1 MQVKVAAKKLEA
13 YKAGLKKFSDVQRA
27 AAGVADQLQVLS
39 AAHAAAIKDRERA
52 VSDVKSSI
60 QADGEGVPSLNKP
73 SLYLRYDY
81 INTAEALQSC
91 GVISKH
97 LRDATTE
104 LEHDALVADL
114 EDLDAKLQA
123 AEKCDQ
129 VAKDRLVAAG
139 KARRQGGASADAWQ
153 ATRRRE
159 VRVLTAHR
167 K

>member
-13 YKAGLKKFSDVQRA
+13 YKAGLKKLSDVQRA

-73 SLYLRYDY
+73 SLYDY

-123 AEKCDQ
+123 AEKRDQ

-139 KARRQGGASADAWQ
+139 KARRQGGASA
-153 ATRRRE
+153 TRRRE